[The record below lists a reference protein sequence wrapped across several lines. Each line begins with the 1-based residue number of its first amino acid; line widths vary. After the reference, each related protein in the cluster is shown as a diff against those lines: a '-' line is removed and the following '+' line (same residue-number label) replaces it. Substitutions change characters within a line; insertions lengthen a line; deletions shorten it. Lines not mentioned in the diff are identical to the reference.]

1 MKTKEKTTGGSLLEL
16 VVIVVVALGLALGIQ
31 AFLVK
36 PYRIPSESMV
46 PTLEVGQRV
55 LVNRIGNR
63 FADPKIGDV
72 VVFHPP
78 KGSDDDTCGDGAK
91 KRGQAC
97 DRPTSQRADVNFIK
111 RVVAGP
117 GDTLYVKDGHVY
129 RNGKREKDS
138 YINGACTGDGR
149 GCNFTTPDHHPRRS
163 LVHDGR
169 QPWRVRRQPLLGPG
183 SSQMDHRRGVRD
195 LLAAQAHRSA
205 VAVDPS
211 AERRPT
217 PPRRPRGSIR
227 RSARYGDGR
236 RDRRRRRAR
245 GAAHRHPGP
254 RCDHSA
260 RFVRRGSAAE
270 AAPKRHT
277 GRRLFQFDR
286 SLGVRWIAGADEAGR
301 GCLAGPLVAA
311 AVLFDV
317 DALGVREVRALTALN
332 DSKQHDP
339 EARDEL
345 YPVVLRTAA
354 MVNVVSR
361 CVRGI
366 DARGLHNTNLAALR
380 DALAGVARPGCLCLV
395 DGFAVPEFGHEQR
408 PIVDGDATSAAIAAA
423 SILAKVTR
431 DRFMHRADALHP
443 GWEFR
448 SHVGYS
454 TPEHRDAIQRQGVSP
469 LHRLSFQ
476 STAYQQLAL

>member
-1 MKTKEKTTGGSLLEL
+1 MA
-16 VVIVVVALGLALGIQ
+16 VVTDAAAEPVVPPTV
-31 AFLVK
+31 
-36 PYRIPSESMV
+36 IP
-46 PTLEVGQRV
+46 
-55 LVNRIGNR
+55 
-63 FADPKIGDV
+63 
-72 VVFHPP
+72 
-78 KGSDDDTCGDGAK
+78 
-91 KRGQAC
+91 
-97 DRPTSQRADVNFIK
+97 
-111 RVVAGP
+111 GP
-117 GDTLYVKDGHVY
+117 D
-129 RNGKREKDS
+129 
-138 YINGACTGDGR
+138 A
-149 GCNFTTPDHHPRRS
+149 TTPP
-163 LVHDGR
+163 
-169 QPWRVRRQPLLGPG
+169 VRP
-183 SSQMDHRRGVRD
+183 
-195 LLAAQAHRSA
+195 AAAA
-205 VAVDPS
+205 
-211 AERRPT
+211 
-217 PPRRPRGSIR
+217 
-227 RSARYGDGR
+227 
-236 RDRRRRRAR
+236 RRRRR
-245 GAAHRHPGP
+245 
-254 RCDHSA
+254 S
-260 RFVRRGSAAE
+260 
-270 AAPKRHT
+270 KRHT

-354 MVNVVSR
+354 RINVVSR
-361 CVRGI
+361 SVRGI

-395 DGFAVPEFGHEQR
+395 DGFAVPEFGYEQR
-408 PIVDGDATSAAIAAA
+408 PIVDGDATSAAVAAA